1 MTWKKLDQIRRENP
15 IIDQEE
21 YDESYAE
28 ASLAF
33 ELARLVYGLRTD
45 AGLTQ
50 TELAKRMSTTQ
61 SSVARWESGG
71 SLPTIDLLDRLGQA
85 VGVRLELVASQ
96 HDPTG
101 SKDSPSGA
109 VAFGAR

>member
-15 IIDQEE
+15 VTDEEE
-21 YDESYAE
+21 YGQAYAE

-33 ELARLVYGLRTD
+33 ELARLVYGLRTQ

-50 TELAKRMSTTQ
+50 TELARRMGTTQ

-71 SLPTIDLLDRLGQA
+71 SLPTIDLLDRLGRA
-85 VGVRLELVASQ
+85 VDVRLELVASH
-96 HDPTG
+96 HDPTS
-101 SKDSPSGA
+101 SKDSPSCA

>member
-15 IIDQEE
+15 VTDQEE

-33 ELARLVYGLRTD
+33 ALARLVYELRTQ
-45 AGLTQ
+45 AGITQ
-50 TELAKRMSTTQ
+50 TELARRMGTTQ

-71 SLPTIDLLDRLGQA
+71 SLPTIDLLDRLGRA
-85 VGVRLELVASQ
+85 VDVRLELVASPS
-96 HDPTG
+96 DTTAPKDTG
-101 SKDSPSGA
+101 DNA